1 MRLYS
6 LLENSQ
12 DIDQFLKSIHRY
24 VQIGIHVKGY
34 MSKEL
39 GRFQREIIEVV
50 EFYVD
55 ENNEAK
61 ANVIFKKSLD
71 GKFAFKNPSKYLID
85 YLGVQ
90 GVSLPEDYFVKE
102 NDNSNLD
109 EVEAL

>member
-1 MRLYS
+1 
-6 LLENSQ
+6 
-12 DIDQFLKSIHRY
+12 
-24 VQIGIHVKGY
+24 

-71 GKFAFKNPSKYLID
+71 GKYSFNNPTKNLID

-90 GVSLPEDYFVKE
+90 GVEMKQDYFEKSKSSLSDSPDTPVTGDAIE
-102 NDNSNLD
+102 SL
-109 EVEAL
+109 

>member
-24 VQIGIHVKGY
+24 VQIGVHVKGY

-55 ENNEAK
+55 DNNEAK
-61 ANVIFKKSLD
+61 ANIIFKKSLD
-71 GKFAFKNPSKYLID
+71 GKYSFNNPSKYLIA

-90 GVSLPEDYFVKE
+90 GVTLKEDYFVSKDSSE
-102 NDNSNLD
+102 IESL
-109 EVEAL
+109 